1 MKKESGIFKMMI
13 FIQMILVIS
22 IFYVAASMEFG
33 SWDVNNWGIKMLGV
47 TIIHALGTYI
57 ALMIAMY
64 LIYTRTDW
72 FKLN

>member
-33 SWDVNNWGIKMLGV
+33 SWDVNNWGIKMLGI